1 MKLLHDLSGSVC
13 LLLTMV
19 IVQVICLW
27 TFEIEKEIIEYILFM
42 EISMLLCYIGIAWVK
57 RRQRNT
63 AYHQGIGRG
72 ILFTETILSER
83 EKRTGTVFS
92 IMDTSNKDTHFCYA
106 YVE

>member
-57 RRQRNT
+57 RRAEIKQLQECN
-63 AYHQGIGRG
+63 AEC
-72 ILFTETILSER
+72 L
-83 EKRTGTVFS
+83 
-92 IMDTSNKDTHFCYA
+92 
-106 YVE
+106 

>member
-57 RRQRNT
+57 RR
-63 AYHQGIGRG
+63 
-72 ILFTETILSER
+72 SEIKKLQ
-83 EKRTGTVFS
+83 E
-92 IMDTSNKDTHFCYA
+92 
-106 YVE
+106 